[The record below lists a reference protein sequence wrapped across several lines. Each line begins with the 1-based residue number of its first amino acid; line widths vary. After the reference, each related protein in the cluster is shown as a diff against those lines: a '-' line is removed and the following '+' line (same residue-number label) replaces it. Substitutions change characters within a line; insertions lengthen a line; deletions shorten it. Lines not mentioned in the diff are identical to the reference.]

1 SWRTD
6 SIDWKTTCGN
16 CKTKNNPKIRSMI
29 KEFIFYA
36 RHEKEADQTI
46 KKISKNLRK
55 ALREEYKAF
64 TERKAKIEGYLKGV
78 KDHGNE

>member
-1 SWRTD
+1 
-6 SIDWKTTCGN
+6 
-16 CKTKNNPKIRSMI
+16 MI